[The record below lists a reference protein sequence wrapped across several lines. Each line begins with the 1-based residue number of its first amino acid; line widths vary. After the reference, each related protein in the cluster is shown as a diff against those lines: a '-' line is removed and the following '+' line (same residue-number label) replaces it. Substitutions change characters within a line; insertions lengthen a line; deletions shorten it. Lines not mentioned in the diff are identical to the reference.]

1 MLALWR
7 RESRPLANGLAYL
20 NRGSTTRLVASVMSV
35 PVRYGSRQ
43 AKLPT
48 QVFATRSQRQF
59 DGAATHK
66 ISVLAFSEYWG
77 YGDARIRNVCFS
89 H

>member
-20 NRGSTTRLVASVMSV
+20 NRGSTTRRGRFSDECPRALRLTSSETAYAGL
-35 PVRYGSRQ
+35 RD
-43 AKLPT
+43 AKPT
-48 QVFATRSQRQF
+48 SF